1 MYNRVHNT
9 NRTFCFV
16 IQTFRQE
23 KEERAS
29 DLKTIEMYRNMNK
42 KEGILNMLNQAITV
56 EHTVH
61 PSMGTAE
68 FFEFKLRNPYNTEH
82 TIIIEVSDP
91 ELR

>member
-1 MYNRVHNT
+1 
-9 NRTFCFV
+9 
-16 IQTFRQE
+16 
-23 KEERAS
+23 
-29 DLKTIEMYRNMNK
+29 MNK